1 MTEKSNTLNISI
13 LQTNTINK
21 TGIQSIANGVRNNLI
36 AKTLVEQAGSDPN
49 KVTKATVSILE
60 SIINSKI
67 TEKTNNQY
75 MFFRWELASISDIA
89 NDLYDNRNNIIKAM
103 EECMTVADPKD
114 IHEWLIEVMV
124 CTAKQSHLTQKD
136 LAFKARVYAK
146 KFEHVPADIMKYAC
160 DKVIMN
166 CKFFPT
172 VAEINEYIE
181 PMLHYRKS
189 LVEAV
194 STKLI
199 LAIGEYNGKR

>member
-1 MTEKSNTLNISI
+1 MTEKSNTSNISI

-21 TGIQSIANGVRNNLI
+21 TGIQSIANGVRNNSI
-36 AKTLVEQAGSDPN
+36 AKTLVTQAGSDPN

-89 NDLYDNRNNIIKAM
+89 NDLYDNRNNIIKAL

-114 IHEWLIEVMV
+114 IHQWLIEVMV

-136 LAFKARVYAK
+136 LAFKAKVYAK

-160 DKVIMN
+160 EKVIMN

-172 VAEINEYIE
+172 VAEFHEFIE

-194 STKLI
+194 SSKLI
-199 LAIGEYNGKR
+199 SAIGE

>member
-1 MTEKSNTLNISI
+1 MTERSNTSNISI

-21 TGIQSIANGVRNNLI
+21 TGIQSIANGVRNNSI
-36 AKTLVEQAGSDPN
+36 AKTLVAQAGSDPN

-89 NDLYDNRNNIIKAM
+89 NDLYDNRVKVIKAL

-114 IHEWLIEVMV
+114 IHQWLMEVMV

-146 KFEHVPADIMKYAC
+146 KFDHVPADIMKYAC

-172 VAEINEYIE
+172 VAEINEYVE

-194 STKLI
+194 SSKLI
-199 LAIGEYNGKR
+199 SAIGE

>member
-1 MTEKSNTLNISI
+1 MTERSNTSNISI
-13 LQTNTINK
+13 LQTRILKK
-21 TGIQSIANGVRNNLI
+21 TGIQSIANGVRNNSI

-89 NDLYDNRNNIIKAM
+89 NELYDNRVKVIKAL
-103 EECMTVADPKD
+103 EECMTVADTKD
-114 IHEWLIEVMV
+114 VHQWLMEVMV
-124 CTAKQSHLTQKD
+124 CTAKQSHLTEKD

-146 KFEHVPADIMKYAC
+146 KFDHVPADIIKYAC

-172 VAEINEYIE
+172 VAEINEYIQ

-194 STKLI
+194 SSKLI
-199 LAIGEYNGKR
+199 SAIGE

>member
-1 MTEKSNTLNISI
+1 MTERSNTSNISI
-13 LQTNTINK
+13 LQTRILKK
-21 TGIQSIANGVRNNLI
+21 TGIQSIANGVRNNSL

-89 NDLYDNRNNIIKAM
+89 NDLYDNRVKIIKAL

-114 IHEWLIEVMV
+114 IHQWLIEVMV

-172 VAEINEYIE
+172 VAEFNEFIE

-194 STKLI
+194 SSKLI
-199 LAIGEYNGKR
+199 SAIGE